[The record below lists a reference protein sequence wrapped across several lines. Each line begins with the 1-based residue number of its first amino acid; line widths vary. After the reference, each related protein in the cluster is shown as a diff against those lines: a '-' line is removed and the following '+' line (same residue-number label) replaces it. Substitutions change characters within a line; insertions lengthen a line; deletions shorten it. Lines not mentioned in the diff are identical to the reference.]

1 MLVMRRKIQFS
12 KREEKSIYSILKNLE
27 SLLYHISD
35 VINVSVRRKK
45 KKILYPRENEKFTV
59 CKHQNSKKE
68 KNFVIL
74 EKF

>member
-45 KKILYPRENEKFTV
+45 KKNTV
-59 CKHQNSKKE
+59 PT
-68 KNFVIL
+68 
-74 EKF
+74 

>member
-45 KKILYPRENEKFTV
+45 KKYCTHVKM
-59 CKHQNSKKE
+59 KNSQFANIKIPKKK
-68 KNFVIL
+68 KNL
-74 EKF
+74 